1 MSQEN
6 MSPKYIKNYRGD
18 KKMKEKIKN
27 CLASTALSLILL
39 CVLASIYEGRY
50 LCINTVYQVFLANI
64 ILHLTLS
71 LLARFESSYFLV
83 EISVEFA
90 LFITIALIFAAI
102 FDWYSSTPLWMLLF
116 LCSLVFLIANIIDLY
131 KMSNK
136 LTYINKQLKDLRKT
150 NKTL

>member
-1 MSQEN
+1 M
-6 MSPKYIKNYRGD
+6 
-18 KKMKEKIKN
+18 
-27 CLASTALSLILL
+27 
-39 CVLASIYEGRY
+39 
-50 LCINTVYQVFLANI
+50 YQYGVSGFLANI

-136 LTYINKQLKDLRKT
+136 LTYINKQLKDLRE
-150 NKTL
+150 NQ

>member
-1 MSQEN
+1 
-6 MSPKYIKNYRGD
+6 
-18 KKMKEKIKN
+18 MKEKIKN

-136 LTYINKQLKDLRKT
+136 LTYINKQLKDLRE
-150 NKTL
+150 NQ